1 MSNPSTL
8 IVELSE
14 KINALVQKQAIF
26 QSEVAELRKQ
36 LELIQHNQFAE
47 KEIDIPAEVISE
59 IDTKFKPTEI
69 PNNIV
74 EIFESYEQK
83 KQLNVLK
90 PHTESAIAPKK
101 KLDVE
106 KFIGEN
112 LINKIGIAITII
124 GVAIGVN
131 YSIEHDLISPLL
143 VIN

>member
-74 EIFESYEQK
+74 EIFESYKQK
-83 KQLNVLK
+83 KTIK
-90 PHTESAIAPKK
+90 CFKAPHRKCYCTK
-101 KLDVE
+101 E
-106 KFIGEN
+106 KIRC
-112 LINKIGIAITII
+112 
-124 GVAIGVN
+124 
-131 YSIEHDLISPLL
+131 
-143 VIN
+143 